1 MKAPLLSIVAGC
13 GVWAAVLLPGYTE
26 AAIATGL
33 NNPTAF
39 AVAPDGRVFVAE
51 QGGALRVVSAA
62 GGLLS
67 TPVLDLAVDSAG
79 ERGLIGIALDPDFA
93 ANQYVYLY
101 HTVPGAAG
109 IAPHNRVTRY
119 TLNGNTVVSGSETLV
134 QNLEPLGAT
143 NHNGGALRF
152 GPDGKLYVAVGEN
165 AVPLNSQDL
174 SNRLGKIL
182 RLNPD
187 GSTPSD
193 NPFVGTTGASPQ
205 IWALGLRNP
214 YQFAFDALTGR
225 VFINDVGSNQFE
237 EINVGG
243 AGRNYGWPGTEGHFN
258 PASFPAFTNP
268 LHAYDRSG
276 GCAIT
281 GGAFSVSNEYF
292 FADFCN
298 GTIRRL
304 DLSNNSVTAFAS
316 GIPFGLVDIAFS
328 ETGDLYY
335 LFRGTGTLVGS
346 LYLIDFPGAAEEVP
360 EPGPAVLSA
369 LGLAALL
376 LRLRRR

>member
-225 VFINDVGSNQFE
+225 VFINDVGSNQFDQR
-237 EINVGG
+237 GRRG
-243 AGRNYGWPGTEGHFN
+243 PQLRLAGYG
-258 PASFPAFTNP
+258 
-268 LHAYDRSG
+268 RSLQSR
-276 GCAIT
+276 
-281 GGAFSVSNEYF
+281 FV
-292 FADFCN
+292 
-298 GTIRRL
+298 
-304 DLSNNSVTAFAS
+304 S
-316 GIPFGLVDIAFS
+316 GIHQS
-328 ETGDLYY
+328 
-335 LFRGTGTLVGS
+335 
-346 LYLIDFPGAAEEVP
+346 AA
-360 EPGPAVLSA
+360 
-369 LGLAALL
+369 
-376 LRLRRR
+376 RL